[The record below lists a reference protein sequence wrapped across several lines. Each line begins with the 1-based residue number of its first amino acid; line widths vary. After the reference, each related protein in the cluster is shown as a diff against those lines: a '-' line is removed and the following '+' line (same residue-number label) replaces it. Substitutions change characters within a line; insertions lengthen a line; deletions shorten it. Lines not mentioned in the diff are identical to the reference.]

1 MGKLNSR
8 LQQVLMRCPP
18 SLEPSP
24 NARRTVQKD
33 LEHRIDHARHIS
45 HTEGLTDEAIGQH
58 GVHTLDESAKGGSCR
73 GGDEGVVQEGGEG
86 EGGEAV
92 GGLIPRGELREVI
105 LGGDSISIYN
115 QCQRR

>member
-1 MGKLNSR
+1 
-8 LQQVLMRCPP
+8 MRCPS

-24 NARRTVQKD
+24 NARCSIQKD

-45 HTEGLTDEAIGQH
+45 DPQSLTDEAIGRH
-58 GVHTLDESAKGGSCR
+58 DMYTLDESAEGRLGRR
-73 GGDEGVVQEGGEG
+73 GNEGVVQEGGKG

-115 QCQRR
+115 QYQRE

>member
-1 MGKLNSR
+1 
-8 LQQVLMRCPP
+8 MRRP
-18 SLEPSP
+18 SSLKPSP

-33 LEHRIDHARHIS
+33 LEHRIHHARHIS
-45 HTEGLTDEAIGQH
+45 DPQSLTDEAIGQH

-92 GGLIPRGELREVI
+92 GGLVPRGELGEVT

-115 QCQRR
+115 QCQRK